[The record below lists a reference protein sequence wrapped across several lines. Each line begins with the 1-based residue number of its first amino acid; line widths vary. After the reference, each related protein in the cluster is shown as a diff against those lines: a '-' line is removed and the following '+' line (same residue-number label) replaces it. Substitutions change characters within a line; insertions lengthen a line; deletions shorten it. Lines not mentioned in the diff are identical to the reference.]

1 MEQGLFLGKK
11 KFRVAELSCLG
22 KIFIMIVV
30 PCESQLLE
38 FLSI

>member
-22 KIFIMIVV
+22 KIFYHG
-30 PCESQLLE
+30 SFTL
-38 FLSI
+38 